1 MESNPPPAA
10 KSPLRYVT
18 AGVRILLGFAFT
30 VFGLNGF
37 LNFFPP
43 PPTLPEFI
51 VALIKTGYMIK
62 LLAGTQLISGIFLLV
77 NRFVPLALALL
88 APVLV
93 NIVAYHLFLEHEG
106 IAPGLV
112 LCVFEIYLAWAYRN
126 AFCPMLAARV
136 TPA

>member
-1 MESNPPPAA
+1 MESNPAPAA

-18 AGVRILLGFAFT
+18 AGIRILLGFAFL

-43 PPTLPEFI
+43 PPVLPDFI
-51 VALIKTGYMIK
+51 VALMKTGYMIQ
-62 LLAGTQLISGIFLLV
+62 LLSAAELVSGIFLLI

-88 APVLV
+88 APILV
-93 NIVAYHLFLEHEG
+93 NIVAYHVFLDHNG
-106 IAPGLV
+106 MPPGLV
-112 LCVFEIYLAWAYRN
+112 LCFFEVYLAWAYRN